1 MSEFFEIFFI
11 GLILSI
17 DSFSAAIA
25 MGTRPFLKKDAIKF
39 AFTSGVSEALVALI
53 GAFAGAYLIKKFQAF
68 DHWIAFSLLMAV
80 SLNMAYEGFSD
91 LFCKEKKEEKSDF
104 HGFFKILIVSLAT
117 SLEAFGVGIG
127 LGIAKD
133 SVSLYYF
140 N

>member
-91 LFCKEKKEEKSDF
+91 LFCKEKKEEKVIFMASS
-104 HGFFKILIVSLAT
+104 K
-117 SLEAFGVGIG
+117 
-127 LGIAKD
+127 
-133 SVSLYYF
+133 Y
-140 N
+140 